1 MIISKHN
8 MNTLMELSLEK
19 CYTYLIRTGAETND
33 RFSSYSRESH
43 NTYHDMCAFKVQPWN
58 KLVQR
63 M

>member
-1 MIISKHN
+1 MIISKHI
-8 MNTLMELSLEK
+8 MTTLTELSLEK
-19 CYTYLIRTGAETND
+19 CYNI
-33 RFSSYSRESH
+33 SSEPEQKIVIDSHPIQGKSH